1 MIDYLMMD
9 ESRLLCRCLHD
20 GPVPLEEA
28 GSPEGRPLAV
38 ESEAHLPPGT
48 VGRFLRAVCRAYGSC
63 GVLAVDGD
71 AVVGKARFYPQEIA
85 ERFYPALC
93 LQEPQRMRVL
103 ATFDP
108 DVLPP
113 KDELR
118 ERALFICCFQLV
130 HDYKAA
136 AEGRATDVP
145 SYLGRGIAT
154 NMLRI
159 LIDWAR
165 AEGWDELRAEAVEP
179 IPPLL
184 MWSGRLSVERYRKLG
199 FRAALSPS
207 EKVEGAIHQRRGYHG
222 EAMRKMWEPYA
233 HVSDAE
239 ATRVYDV
246 SLRLASDG

>member
-1 MIDYLMMD
+1 
-9 ESRLLCRCLHD
+9 
-20 GPVPLEEA
+20 VPLEETV
-28 GSPEGRPLAV
+28 SPEGRPLAV
-38 ESEAHLPPGT
+38 EAEAHLPPGT

-63 GVLAVDGD
+63 GVLAVDGN
-71 AVVGKARFYPQEIA
+71 AVVGKVRFYPQEIA
-85 ERFYPALC
+85 ERFYPALG

-108 DVLPP
+108 GALPP
-113 KDELR
+113 RDELR
-118 ERALFICCFQLV
+118 EKALFICCFQLV

-136 AEGRATDVP
+136 AEGRPTDVP

-154 NMLRI
+154 SMLRV

-199 FRAALSPS
+199 FRAELSPS
-207 EKVEGAIHQRRGYHG
+207 EKVEAAIHQRRGYHG

-246 SLRLASDG
+246 SLPLASGGGRGAAG